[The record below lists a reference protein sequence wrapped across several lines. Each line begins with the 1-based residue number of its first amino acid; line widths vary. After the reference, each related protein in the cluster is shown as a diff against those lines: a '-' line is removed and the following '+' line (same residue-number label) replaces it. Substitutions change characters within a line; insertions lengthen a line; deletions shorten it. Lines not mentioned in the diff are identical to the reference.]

1 MEERPNQ
8 TDANHDI
15 DPWRVGI
22 TLAPL
27 VAVAALAV
35 RVNIEAPAEHQRA
48 VDAIR
53 AASWVATGVTLVW
66 FCVVAMMGGE
76 PRTKV
81 GLELRMFV
89 ERNSSRNSVVAPLT
103 LFQTAFAS
111 PDRFAL
117 TRPRPA
123 YPHGADIGPRRQRRA
138 HPRCPPGE

>member
-22 TLAPL
+22 ALAPL

-35 RVNIEAPAEHQRA
+35 GVNIEAPAEHQRA
-48 VDAIR
+48 VDAMR
-53 AASWVATGVTLVW
+53 AASWVATAVALVS

-89 ERNSSRNSVVAPLT
+89 ERNTRMPYVANAYSAASAAVT
-103 LFQTAFAS
+103 LMIGFAMV
-111 PDRFAL
+111 R
-117 TRPRPA
+117 
-123 YPHGADIGPRRQRRA
+123 
-138 HPRCPPGE
+138 